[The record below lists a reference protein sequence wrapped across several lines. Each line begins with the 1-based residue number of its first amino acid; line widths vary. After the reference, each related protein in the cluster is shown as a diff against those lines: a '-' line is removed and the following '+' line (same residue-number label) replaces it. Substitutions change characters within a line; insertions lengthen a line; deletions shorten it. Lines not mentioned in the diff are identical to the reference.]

1 MINRTNTPIESGDA
15 PQPKRRIIRH
25 IVRRVPKQQAAAT
38 PQVPPRSA
46 EEAVLAQTEAKAK
59 APAIVKEESA
69 KPIIQRAPV
78 TGRVLEPSEEAQAML
93 SGEELEKPFPVIEY
107 PAMPVVEPKK
117 MVLEQFAARKD
128 KTREDVKTTV
138 TEADEQDGRSPIESI
153 WPYIAAAKQ
162 HAGETHQDDMGESAA
177 DEQRGKDGRATE
189 FEPEHNYFAW
199 IPWVLGPLT
208 LIGLIVAGVTY
219 FSGATV
225 NITPKSEQ
233 TNILVDLA
241 TVKNGDPQKEYPLS
255 VLAIEDKV
263 SVDVPATESKT
274 SVATASGKVTLF
286 NKQSVAQK
294 LIKTTR
300 LEAVDGKIYRI
311 HENITIPAAKGTKPG
326 TLDVTVYAE
335 SSGPD
340 YNRKGPAE
348 FTLPGFKGK
357 PQFTQVGA
365 NLAGEISGGSA
376 GVKKSVP
383 NDVLDGVAQKL
394 KIELENKLRGRAVQE
409 ILPTQI
415 GYDALYQFT
424 YKEPVLEASD
434 APEKA
439 RAVVSGTLYAPVFDR
454 VSFTRALAR
463 LALKD
468 YNDEEISLA
477 HLELLPVKYIEGQK
491 VDLMN
496 DDKVT
501 FHIEGQGN
509 FIWKVDTDTFT
520 RALLNVSKDDVKKVM
535 TKFPSIDHVDATLR
549 PFWKQYFPGSVK
561 DFVVT
566 VK

>member
-1 MINRTNTPIESGDA
+1 MINRTDSPEGGNETPA
-15 PQPKRRIIRH
+15 PKRRIIRH
-25 IVRRVPKQQAAAT
+25 IVRRVPKQQPVADVLPMTAADAVAAQVLSKNAQAEQKEPEVVSPLSPVRT
-38 PQVPPRSA
+38 PM
-46 EEAVLAQTEAKAK
+46 
-59 APAIVKEESA
+59 
-69 KPIIQRAPV
+69 
-78 TGRVLEPSEEAQAML
+78 TGRVLEPSEEAHALL
-93 SGEELEKPFPVIEY
+93 SADEDEKPFPVIEY
-107 PAMPVVEPKK
+107 PAMPTIEPKN
-117 MVLEQFAARKD
+117 MVLEQFAARKEKSRD
-128 KTREDVKTTV
+128 ELKAATPTV
-138 TEADEQDGRSPIESI
+138 PAATGRSPIESI

-162 HAGETHQDDMGESAA
+162 HTSESR
-177 DEQRGKDGRATE
+177 DEREVEMPSANDRQRSESVSE

-199 IPWVLGPLT
+199 IPWVLGPIIVIA
-208 LIGLIVAGVTY
+208 LIIAGVSY

-225 NITPKSEQ
+225 VITPKTAQ
-233 TNILVDLA
+233 ADLLA
-241 TVKNGDPQKEYPLS
+241 DLPTVKNGDPVKEYPLS

-263 SVDVPATESKT
+263 FVDVPATESKT

-286 NKQSVAQK
+286 NKQTVAQK

-300 LEAVDGKIYRI
+300 FEATDGKIYRI
-311 HENITIPAAKGTKPG
+311 HENVTIPAAKAGKPG
-326 TLDVTVYAE
+326 TLDVVVYAE

-365 NLAGEISGGSA
+365 NLTGEISGGSA

-383 NDVLDGVAQKL
+383 NDVLDEVAQKL
-394 KIELENKLRGRAVQE
+394 RIELENKLRARATQE

-415 GYDALYQFT
+415 GYEALYQFT

-439 RAVVSGTLYAPVFDR
+439 RAVLAGTLSAPVFDR
-454 VSFTRALAR
+454 AMLTKALAK

-468 YNDEEISLA
+468 YVDEDISLA
-477 HLELLPVKYIEGQK
+477 HIELLPIKYVEGQK
-491 VDLMN
+491 VDLMT
-496 DDKVT
+496 DEKVT
-501 FHIEGQGN
+501 FHVEGSAN

-535 TKFPSIDHVDATLR
+535 TRFPSIDHVDATLR